1 MNITIHKN
9 GQQLGPFTE
18 SQVGEMLKSG
28 QLALEDLAWAEGMEE
43 WKPLSSFENLQSLP
57 AQTPP
62 PAAGQVAP
70 PSNIKKTEPLAIWSL
85 VLGIVSLV
93 ACGIFAGIPAV
104 ICGHIGRSRI
114 RRNPSLDG
122 GGMALAGL
130 ITGYISIVI
139 LPLVLASLAIP
150 ALAAAQERAK
160 ARQTLSNMTQIHLA
174 LQTAALDATTDG
186 DKKVGW
192 PADAKM
198 KSKADVKQML
208 ISKGY
213 LKAEELDKLHFDKIS
228 VGNVSEE
235 DPSDTIVLQCK
246 TDSGKFTLV
255 ARKSGEVLILRPG
268 QSPGNPPSR
277 TPAFLE

>member
-43 WKPLSSFENLQSLP
+43 WKPLSSFENLRPLS

-62 PAAGQVAP
+62 PVAEQVAP

-85 VLGIVSLV
+85 VLGIISLV
-93 ACGIFAGIPAV
+93 GCGFFAGIPAV

-114 RRNPSLDG
+114 RRDPSSDG
-122 GGMALAGL
+122 AGMAMAGL

-139 LPLVLASLAIP
+139 LPLLLASLAIP
-150 ALAAAQERAK
+150 AFTAAREK
-160 ARQTLSNMTQIHLA
+160 ANDVQMLRNMRQIHVA
-174 LQTAALDATTDG
+174 FVSAALDATANS
-186 DKKVGW
+186 DKKIGW

-208 ISKGY
+208 FSKGY
-213 LKAEELDKLHFDKIS
+213 LKAEELEKLHFDQMTI
-228 VGNVSEE
+228 GNVSDA
-235 DPSDTIVLQCK
+235 DPDNTIILQCK
-246 TDSGKFTLV
+246 SGNGKSTLIEL
-255 ARKSGEVLILRPG
+255 KSAEGRILRSG
-268 QSPGNPPSR
+268 QSFGNPPPR
-277 TPAFLE
+277 APAFLE